1 MDQWHAI
8 DEKHEVAAPRVQ
20 HLVLG
25 WIDRLLSDL
34 ISAFAARD
42 FLAVIDVETDFLA
55 EMRHIFFVVTRDRHG
70 TPVDERIERERR
82 SQGLD
87 LLDYLGHFPVCQR
100 VFAEP
105 VYVVVVAVQ
114 YAFPIVEQIPLSWI
128 AQDAILPS
136 MLLKHGDDVFLEH
149 RFAIEYHDSSP
160 LWTSHCPAFR
170 EPTRLSNP
178 RPMSISASLRTVA
191 DETPTARAMSSY
203 VALGLFSTK
212 RRTIRCLSVICSF
225 EPFNCS
231 LLSDICSFELFIC
244 S

>member
-1 MDQWHAI
+1 MPLFLSSIWDQWHAI
-8 DEKHEVAAPRVQ
+8 DEEHEVAAPRVQ

-87 LLDYLGHFPVCQR
+87 LLDYLGHFPVRQR

-105 VYVVVVAVQ
+105 VYVIVVAVQ
-114 YAFPIVEQIPLSWI
+114 YAFPIVEQILFGWI

-149 RFAIEYHDSSP
+149 RFAIEYHDSSLP
-160 LWTSHCPAFR
+160 ELPSVLPF
-170 EPTRLSNP
+170 
-178 RPMSISASLRTVA
+178 ASR
-191 DETPTARAMSSY
+191 RA
-203 VALGLFSTK
+203 
-212 RRTIRCLSVICSF
+212 
-225 EPFNCS
+225 
-231 LLSDICSFELFIC
+231 
-244 S
+244 